1 MFQLLSD
8 VKTNYRLIVYVKIF
22 IKGLLS
28 QKHIHAFLAYLG
40 TLILIPP
47 KALSGVY
54 TGNNTID
61 IFAIHWLWQFL

>member
-1 MFQLLSD
+1 M
-8 VKTNYRLIVYVKIF
+8 IF
-22 IKGLLS
+22 IKALLR

-47 KALSGVY
+47 QALSGVY

-61 IFAIHWLWQFL
+61 IVAIPGCDNLKR